1 MTVPDDPS
9 EIIPEAL
16 TPEQRAELLHDLTG
30 ASSEAERK
38 RLSFIRFLNN
48 RLPKKRVIGQ
58 GLLRSTDGRVLVC
71 QLTYKRDWDLPG
83 GVVDP
88 GESPATCVAREI
100 REELGLELTVSGL
113 LAVNWLAPYRG
124 WDDALLCLFDLGTVD
139 ASITDRAKLL
149 RREIRAVHWVDPQDL
164 TDRVA
169 PYTAA
174 MVAEVLAELSAR
186 GEVRTAYIEDSE
198 RIRFGD

>member
-1 MTVPDDPS
+1 MPDDS
-9 EIIPEAL
+9 ELIPEAL
-16 TPEQRAELLHDLTG
+16 TPEQRAELLDDLTG
-30 ASSEAERK
+30 ASSQAERK
-38 RLSFIRFLNN
+38 RRSFIHFLNN

-58 GLLRSTDGRVLVC
+58 GLLRDRDGRVLVC

-88 GESPATCVAREI
+88 GESPASCVVREV
-100 REELGLELTVSGL
+100 REELGIDLAVSGL

-139 ASITDRAKLL
+139 ASITEGAKLL
-149 RREIRAVHWVDPQDL
+149 RREIRAVHWVAPQDL
-164 TDRVA
+164 ASRVA

-174 MVAEVLAELSAR
+174 MVTEVLAEQAATHR
-186 GEVRTAYIEDSE
+186 EARTAYIEDSE
-198 RIRFGD
+198 RIRFVD